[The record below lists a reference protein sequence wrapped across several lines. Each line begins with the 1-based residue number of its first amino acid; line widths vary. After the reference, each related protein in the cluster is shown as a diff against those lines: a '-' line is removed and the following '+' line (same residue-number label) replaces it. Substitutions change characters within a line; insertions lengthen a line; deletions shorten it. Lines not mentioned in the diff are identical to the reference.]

1 MGWKTIFISSKSK
14 LSYKANHLLIQTAT
28 EVKTIPFH
36 QIGCIMISTTQTV
49 ITSYLIA
56 KLMEQDIKV
65 IFCDNEHDPC
75 SELTPYY
82 SNLKRNQ
89 NIEKQISW
97 SISKKEQLWTEI
109 VTNKI
114 ENQIKIM
121 KIFNLNTSEVVEE
134 LNQLEEND
142 HSNREAIIAMKYFPA
157 IFGNNFTRGNHD
169 ELTNV
174 MLNYGYTVL
183 LSTINQEIA
192 SQGYLTQ
199 LGIHHHSLQ
208 NDFNLSSDLMEPFRQ
223 FFDLEVLKIRDEE
236 FNLDNKLRLIDVLNH
251 EIKYDG
257 KSYLIRNAITK
268 HIQYC
273 FKFMDSKKDNFVK
286 VGIPDEV

>member
-36 QIGCIMISTTQTV
+36 QIECVMIATTQTV

-82 SNLKRNQ
+82 SNIKRNQ

-97 SISKKEQLWTEI
+97 PISKKEQLWTEI

-121 KIFNLNTSEVVEE
+121 KIFKLDTSDVVGEF
-134 LNQLEEND
+134 NHLEEND
-142 HSNREAIIAMKYFPA
+142 HSNREATIAMKYFPA
-157 IFGNNFTRGNHD
+157 IFGNNFTRGNH
-169 ELTNV
+169 
-174 MLNYGYTVL
+174 
-183 LSTINQEIA
+183 A
-192 SQGYLTQ
+192 
-199 LGIHHHSLQ
+199 
-208 NDFNLSSDLMEPFRQ
+208 
-223 FFDLEVLKIRDEE
+223 
-236 FNLDNKLRLIDVLNH
+236 
-251 EIKYDG
+251 
-257 KSYLIRNAITK
+257 
-268 HIQYC
+268 
-273 FKFMDSKKDNFVK
+273 
-286 VGIPDEV
+286 